1 MHGLSGPQHRKS
13 PAGTPG
19 KLRRRDIN
27 KADKRRRIREAA
39 LALFSSQGYEATTLR
54 QIARRAR
61 VALGTLSLY
70 ADDKRDLVLLIFNEM
85 VPQVIDNADA
95 AASRQSKLL
104 DKLVAFFGAFYE
116 NISHNITLARI
127 HHQLNFYSTGSH
139 TAEYNALRAR
149 VFALL
154 EGTICK
160 AQASGE
166 IGCRDDPALIARYIF
181 FCYSAA
187 VRWWVASENPH
198 LRAGLA
204 DLRRMLQLQING
216 LLPAGTARARSRR
229 RQTRRGRGS
238 FSRSRSLA

>member
-1 MHGLSGPQHRKS
+1 MHGLSGAERHKK
-13 PAGTPG
+13 PAGRPG

-85 VPQVIDNADA
+85 VPRVIDDA
-95 AASRQSKLL
+95 AAAANKRSDLL
-104 DKLVAFFGAFYE
+104 DRLVAFFGAFYG
-116 NISHNITLARI
+116 NIASNITLARI

-139 TAEYNALRAR
+139 TAEYNGLRGR

-154 EGTICK
+154 EDMIRS
-160 AQASGE
+160 AQVSGE
-166 IGCRDDPALIARYIF
+166 IACRDDPTLIARYIF
-181 FCYSAA
+181 FSYSAA
-187 VRWWVASENPH
+187 VRWWVASENLN

-204 DLRRMLQLQING
+204 DLRQMLQLQING
-216 LLPAGTARARSRR
+216 LIPAPAGRTKPRR
-229 RQTRRGRGS
+229 RKQTKRRRG
-238 FSRSRSLA
+238 